1 MPCFHPWEMERP
13 KNSGLYLKLPCNQCI
28 GCRTDHKQQWA
39 LRLEHE
45 MRMHSVSVFITLTYD
60 PQSLPRGSTLVKRHV
75 QSFIKSLRDKIEPIR
90 IRYFAC
96 GEYGEQG
103 TRPHYHLIVYGW
115 QPTDG
120 KVHAKLGRYT
130 LYTSDLLS
138 ACWDHRGFITWTDA
152 SPENCA
158 YVAGY
163 AVKKFRGPEA
173 MNHYTRITQDGEMIH
188 VLPEFALMST
198 RPGIGASFY
207 NRYREQLANHDHSMR
222 LGKKQKLPRYY
233 DKLREREDAK
243 GLDRAKNKRIINA
256 RKHRANN
263 TPERLKVRETVAARK
278 AAFQKERKALR

>member
-28 GCRTDHKQQWA
+28 GCRTEHKQQWA

-45 MRMHSVSVFITLTYD
+45 MRTHLVSAFVTLTYN
-60 PQSLPRGSTLVKRHV
+60 PESIPRGSTLVKRHL
-75 QSFIKSLRDKIEPIR
+75 QRFIKQLRNAIRPIR

-96 GEYGEQG
+96 GEYGEEGQ
-103 TRPHYHLIVYGW
+103 RPHYHLILFGW

-120 KVHAKLGRYT
+120 KVHAQQGRYT

-138 ACWDHRGFITWTDA
+138 ACWDHQGYITWTDA

-163 AVKKFRGPEA
+163 AVKKYRGQDA
-173 MNHYTRITQDGEMIH
+173 VTHYTRITLDGEMVS

-198 RPGIGASFY
+198 RPGIGAKFFAD
-207 NRYREQLANHDHSMR
+207 YREQLVNHDHSIR

-233 DKLREREDAK
+233 DKLHERLDAK
-243 GLDRAKNKRIINA
+243 RLEANKDQRIRKA
-256 RKHRANN
+256 RLHRANN
-263 TPERLKVRETVAARK
+263 TPDRLAVRETIAVRK
-278 AAFQKERKALR
+278 AAFNKERKALR